1 MKKHVKVKIIILL
14 SAFVVTCVAT
24 FVSMYYRETEPAFTT
39 MTEATLPI
47 LYMQTEGG
55 KLINPAY
62 GYTVKVDGAGLF
74 NGITPLDENRNVN
87 AIIYNYGEKIMSV
100 SYRVIEIETDTLL
113 EDTEIRDF
121 SVHEGY
127 VQAELNIKNLIEKD
141 RQYLLEIL
149 ISTTKHEDITYFE
162 RILWSDKLYADSKID
177 FTLKFNGYTYDTD
190 NLSEI
195 SQWIETD
202 GTGDNTNYGK
212 VSIHSTAEQIGWGEL
227 GAMAEG
233 DITPIILD
241 INSSTAQICLK
252 YKAATP
258 CTGTLYDS
266 YNVSDYY
273 RIRQVGEDKFYLLSY
288 EREANQIF
296 DGNEDLQ
303 ASGRINL
310 GIKESNENCE
320 SMSDNAGN
328 YSYFVDSG
336 QLWCYSRPDNKFTN
350 VFSFNSADSNG
361 YRELNDDHEIN
372 ILDVED
378 KGNAV
383 FIVYGYMNRGKHE
396 GSLGISLYR
405 YDYSENIVN
414 EEIFIPLD
422 MTFNIMCANV
432 GDIAYISGDQFYI
445 KIGHV
450 LYSIDLISKEMMIV
464 TEGLYEGTYSV
475 NEDGTRLAYHY
486 NHTVEDDSR
495 IRVINFLDGTEH
507 VIEVDDYGVNP
518 GYDRIKVIGY
528 IKNDI
533 VFGICDKRDI
543 TAIDGVNGIF
553 PMYGI
558 YILDDEYELVKDYK
572 EDNLYVIKAVINGM
586 RVNLTRM
593 VRNDDGRFVNT
604 SIDQLMNRKEN
615 NQQSGL
621 YTEVVTTKVRKKE
634 IYLNL
639 PSSAGRTDSVSLRYS
654 KKVIYDAGTSFEI
667 NDDFGNNEEYIAY
680 GHGKCL
686 GAYTNLTDAIRAA
699 SDDEG
704 IVLDINGNYAWNMTQ
719 LLNTI
724 IWNDAYSV
732 LETYDFNVNL
742 TGLAM
747 ENILYFI
754 SSGKFVMARAGE
766 DNYVIIYDYDN
777 NNIYYYDK
785 LKAGLS
791 VSSREDAEKLF
802 TEWGNVFLV
811 TK

>member
-1 MKKHVKVKIIILL
+1 MKKQVKVKLIILL
-14 SAFVVTCVAT
+14 AAFAVTCVGT
-24 FVSMYYRETEPAFTT
+24 FVSMFYRETEPAFTT
-39 MTEATLPI
+39 MTEATLPVV
-47 LYMQTEGG
+47 YMQTEGG
-55 KLINPAY
+55 RLINPAY
-62 GYTVKVDGAGLF
+62 GYTVKVEGANLF

-87 AIIYNYGEKIMSV
+87 AIIYNYGEKILGV

-113 EDTEIRDF
+113 EDTEISEF
-121 SVHEGY
+121 GVHDGY
-127 VQAELNIKNLIEKD
+127 IQAGLNIKNLIEKD
-141 RQYLLEIL
+141 RQYLLEI
-149 ISTTKHEDITYFE
+149 IVTTVKHKEITYFE
-162 RILWSDKLYADSKID
+162 RILWSDDLDADSKID
-177 FTLKFNGYTYDTD
+177 FTLRFNRYTYDAG

-202 GTGDNTNYGK
+202 GTGDNTNYGH
-212 VSIHSTAEQIGWGEL
+212 VNIHSTAEQIGWGEL
-227 GAMAEG
+227 GAMIEG
-233 DITPIILD
+233 DITPVILD
-241 INSSTAQICLK
+241 INTSTAQICLE
-252 YKAATP
+252 YRAVTP
-258 CTGTLYDS
+258 CTANLFDMYD
-266 YNVSDYY
+266 VTDYY

-288 EREANQIF
+288 EREASQIF

-310 GIKESNENCE
+310 GIKESHEECE
-320 SMSDNAGN
+320 AMSDASGN

-336 QLWCYSRPDNKFTN
+336 QLWCYSRQDNKFTN
-350 VFSFNSADSNG
+350 VFSFKSADSNG
-361 YRELNDDHEIN
+361 YRELNDDHKMKLLSVDDE
-372 ILDVED
+372 
-378 KGNAV
+378 GNAV
-383 FIVYGYMNRGKHE
+383 FLVYGYMNRGNHE
-396 GSLGISLYR
+396 GELGISLYR
-405 YDYSENIVN
+405 YGYSDNVVS

-422 MTFNIMCANV
+422 MTFDIMCANV

-445 KIGHV
+445 KIGSI

-486 NHTVEDDSR
+486 NHTLEDDSR
-495 IRVINFLDGTEH
+495 IRVINFSDGTEH
-507 VIEVDDYGVNP
+507 VIDVEEYGLN
-518 GYDRIKVIGY
+518 GAYDRIKVIGY

-533 VFGICDKRDI
+533 VFGICDKRDV
-543 TAIDGVNGIF
+543 TTVDGVNVIF

-558 YILDDEYELVKDYK
+558 YILSDEYELVKDYN
-572 EDNLYVIKAVINGM
+572 EEAVYVIKAVINGM

-593 VRNDDGRFVNT
+593 IRNEEGKLVNT

-654 KKVIYDAGTSFEI
+654 KKVVYDTGTSFEI
-667 NDDFGNNEEYIAY
+667 NDEFGNNESYIAY
-680 GHGKCL
+680 GHDKCL
-686 GAYTNLTDAIRAA
+686 GVYTNLADAIKAA
-699 SDDEG
+699 ADNEG
-704 IVLDINGNYAWNMTQ
+704 IVLDINGKYVWSRTQ

-724 IWNDAYSV
+724 LWNDAYAG
-732 LETYDFNVNL
+732 LETGDFNVNL

-747 ENILYFI
+747 DNILYFV

-785 LKAGLS
+785 LKAELS
-791 VSSREDAEKLF
+791 VSSRENAEKLF

-811 TK
+811 IK